1 MTFEQKQGGSAGENR
16 DGKAC
21 PNGRKQQVQRPRG
34 RGGVGPERSSRGQW
48 ILEVTAG
55 ALG

>member
-1 MTFEQKQGGSAGENR
+1 MNR
-16 DGKAC
+16 SREEVLERTGLVKAC

-34 RGGVGPERSSRGQW
+34 RGGVGPERSGRGQW